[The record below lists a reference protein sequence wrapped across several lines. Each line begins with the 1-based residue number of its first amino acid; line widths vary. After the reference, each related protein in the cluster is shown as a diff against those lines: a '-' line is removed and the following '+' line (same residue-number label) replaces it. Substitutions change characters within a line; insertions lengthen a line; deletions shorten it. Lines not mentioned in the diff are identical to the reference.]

1 MIRKKSLS
9 LVPIALFALIL
20 LYLAGRAGSVEW
32 QKARLYAAGESA
44 IETDNWEKAWAQ
56 FEMLLAL
63 DPTYRDARQRL
74 EKARWGTI
82 EHVAG
87 GDDWHA
93 EVALLQRIA
102 TSGDW
107 VMLAEALDRC
117 VVAIPAGEFVMGND
131 AGRCDER
138 PQHLVYLDGYEI
150 DRYEIT
156 NVQYQRFLAA
166 TGRQPPPYWPDGGF
180 PPGQAAYPVAGVT
193 WEDADAYCTWIGRR
207 LPTEAEWEEACRG
220 TDGRVYPWGDTWD
233 PQRLNVDPIQSGL
246 TRAYTEAGV
255 VGLGDDWGPIRTT
268 PTSPDVPGLRPV
280 WSYGTGASPYQ
291 VLDLAGSVSEWVA
304 DWYNWNGYWD
314 VPDRN
319 PLVLEPEW
327 NRALRGSSWYPYG
340 VEGWAQ
346 DQSRCSWRNSSHH
359 HDLPD
364 SRAGFRCASSI
375 P

>member
-1 MIRKKSLS
+1 MSKKRALL
-9 LVPIALFALIL
+9 LVPIALVALIAL
-20 LYLAGRAGSVEW
+20 SLAGRAGLLEW
-32 QKARLYAAGESA
+32 KKARLYAAGEKA
-44 IETDNWEKAWAQ
+44 IEAGNWEKAWTQ
-56 FEMLLAL
+56 FETLLAL
-63 DPTYRDARQRL
+63 DPTYRDAGQQLDETLR
-74 EKARWGTI
+74 ETI

-87 GDDWHA
+87 GDDWNA

-102 TSGDW
+102 ASGDW
-107 VMLAEALDRC
+107 VILAEALDRC
-117 VVAIPAGEFVMGND
+117 VVTVPAGEFVMGND
-131 AGRCDER
+131 AGPRDER
-138 PQHLVYLDGYEI
+138 PQRSVYLDGYEI
-150 DRYEIT
+150 DRYEVT

-166 TGRQPPPYWPDGGF
+166 TGRQPPPYWSTDGF

-207 LPTEAEWEEACRG
+207 LPTEAEWEKACRG
-220 TDGRVYPWGDTWD
+220 TDARVYPRGDAWD
-233 PQRLNVDPIQSGL
+233 PQRVNVDPIQSGL
-246 TRAYTEAGV
+246 ARAYTEAGV
-255 VGLGDDWGPIRTT
+255 VGLGDDWGPLLTI
-268 PTSPDVPGLRPV
+268 PTNSDIAGLRPV
-280 WSYGTGASPYQ
+280 WSYAKGASPYQ
-291 VLDLAGSVSEWVA
+291 VLDLVGSVSEWVA

-346 DQSRCSWRNSSHH
+346 DQSRCSCRNSSHH

-364 SRAGFRCASSI
+364 SRVGFRCASSI